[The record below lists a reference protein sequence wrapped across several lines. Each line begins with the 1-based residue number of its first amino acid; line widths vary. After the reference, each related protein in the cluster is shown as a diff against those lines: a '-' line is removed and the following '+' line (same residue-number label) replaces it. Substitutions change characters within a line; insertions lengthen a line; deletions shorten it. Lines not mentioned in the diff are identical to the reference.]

1 MSSGLELILVAAAC
15 KNMGIGFQGKLPW
28 HLKKEM
34 SFFQRLT
41 LKANDR
47 EKQNAVVMGRKTWFS
62 IPEKSRPLA
71 GRINIVLSRE
81 LKELPGAH
89 HLVPS
94 FHELVQLL
102 KEPSLVKKIEKIFVI
117 GGSSLYKEAIDSSYC
132 SKIYLTRIDRD
143 FQCDTFFPQFDTNKY
158 TLIRDE
164 VLQEEQEENGIK
176 YRYEVYKR
184 S

>member
-1 MSSGLELILVAAAC
+1 
-15 KNMGIGFQGKLPW
+15 
-28 HLKKEM
+28 M
-34 SFFQRLT
+34 SFFKCLT
-41 LKANDR
+41 LTTKDK

-62 IPEKSRPLA
+62 IPEKHRPLA

-94 FHELVQLL
+94 FQEVVQLL

-132 SKIYLTRIDRD
+132 SKIYLTRIDHD
-143 FQCDTFFPQFDTNKY
+143 FQCDAFFPELDTNKY
-158 TLIRDE
+158 LLIRDAE

-184 S
+184 HAQL